1 MRGGLRVFVSG
12 VMKNL
17 CLAIGARTRGFTPY
31 VLLKRTEKVVKEK
44 E

>member
-1 MRGGLRVFVSG
+1 MREGLRVFVSG

-17 CLAIGARTRGFTPY
+17 FLAIGARTKGCTPC
-31 VLLKRTEKVVKEK
+31 VLLKRMDSVVKGK